1 VYLPRDH
8 TLVLK
13 QASVA
18 SNSAEA
24 AAKLKLV
31 TQIMAGVHLAAAAEA
46 MSLGMKVGLEPT
58 KLFEIIAT
66 AAGTSWMFVNRT
78 PQLLNGK
85 WTSSKSVND
94 VVAELVNMTLF
105 ITPSLFYIFIDG
117 LANISPER
125 VNGRG
130 ESNEIPS
137 ASCWHRSTTFP
148 ACGYEGFWKR
158 AGFGGV

>member
-1 VYLPRDH
+1 MYLPRDH

-105 ITPSLFYIFIDG
+105 IHPLPFLYFHRW
-117 LANISPER
+117 IS
-125 VNGRG
+125 
-130 ESNEIPS
+130 
-137 ASCWHRSTTFP
+137 
-148 ACGYEGFWKR
+148 
-158 AGFGGV
+158 